1 MNKTNQILRCGYCYA
16 DLTKDEKHDCPKL
29 PKPESKTLY
38 CFDSCRLFN
47 FFKQH
52 ESKEHKAE
60 QTNKKDDLP
69 PH

>member
-1 MNKTNQILRCGYCYA
+1 MNKKIQILRCGYCYA
-16 DLTKDEKHDCPKL
+16 DLTKHNCPKL

-60 QTNKKDDLP
+60 QTEQTNKKDDLP